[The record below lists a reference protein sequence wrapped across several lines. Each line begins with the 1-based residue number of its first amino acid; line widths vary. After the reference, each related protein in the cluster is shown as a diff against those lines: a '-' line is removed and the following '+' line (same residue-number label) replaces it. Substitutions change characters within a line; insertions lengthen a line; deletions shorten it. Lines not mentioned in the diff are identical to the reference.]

1 MYENDVYLRSN
12 DAAEFL
18 GVCKLT
24 LLKMIHNGEFESVR
38 LEETYGHRG
47 GRAYEI
53 AKSELVAKKAERLA
67 KKMGKGLKKPDE
79 PIVEE
84 KPVATTNKEDEAK
97 HKAEVRMA
105 LHNLQEC
112 IKLLSGCIED
122 LVETMI

>member
-1 MYENDVYLRSN
+1 MYENDVYVRSN
-12 DAAEFL
+12 DAAAFL

-24 LLKMIHNGEFESVR
+24 LLRMIHNGEFESVR

-67 KKMGKGLKKPDE
+67 KKMGKKIPVE

-97 HKAEVRMA
+97 RKAEVRMA